1 VSRIVIIGGGPG
13 GYEAALVAAQ
23 LDADVTLVEADGA
36 GGACVLSDCVPSKT
50 FIASSEVVT
59 GYRHNEDFGI
69 RSAGLSAVT
78 VDAGAVNQRVKNLA
92 LAQSGD
98 IQAKLIKSGVDFVT
112 GRARLGEDTLGHTHQ
127 VLITPTASGT
137 SSVGSRAGE
146 GWSDGESSGRS
157 RAEEGWSDGE
167 YSVDATTVLIA
178 TGATPRVLPSAVP
191 DGERILDWRQVYD
204 LTELPEHLIV
214 IGSGVTG
221 AEFASAYLA
230 MGVPVTL
237 VSSRERVMPHEDAD
251 AAMAIER
258 VFRERGMTIL
268 NQSRADAV
276 VNQGDHVEVTLSDG
290 RVVTG
295 SHALMAVGAVP
306 NTADLGLREYGVDVA
321 QGGYVTVDRVS
332 RTNVPGIY
340 AAGDCTG
347 VLPLASVAA
356 MQGRIAVWH
365 AMGEAVSPLRLRT
378 VSANVFTDPELATV
392 GISQNDADAGKV
404 PARQVMLPL
413 TGNARAKMAGLKDG
427 FVKLFCRPA
436 TGQIIGG
443 VVVAPKASELILP
456 ITMAIENNLTVDQL
470 AHTITIYPSLSGSIA
485 EAARQLMQH
494 DLQ

>member
-1 VSRIVIIGGGPG
+1 M
-13 GYEAALVAAQ
+13 
-23 LDADVTLVEADGA
+23 
-36 GGACVLSDCVPSKT
+36 
-50 FIASSEVVT
+50 T
-59 GYRHNEDFGI
+59 GYRHNDRFGI
-69 RSAGLSAVT
+69 RSAGLDGVT
-78 VDAGAVNQRVKNLA
+78 VDAVAVNNRVKTLA

-98 IQAKLIKSGVDFVT
+98 IQTKLIKAGVEVVH
-112 GRARLGEDTLGHTHQ
+112 GRALLGEDTLGHTHQ
-127 VLITPTASGT
+127 VLVMPHP
-137 SSVGSRAGE
+137 VAGRP
-146 GWSDGESSGRS
+146 DG
-157 RAEEGWSDGE
+157 GE
-167 YSVDATTVLIA
+167 MYSIEAATVLLA
-178 TGATPRVLPSAVP
+178 TGATPRVLPTAKP
-191 DGERILDWRQVYD
+191 DGVRILDWRQVYD

-230 MGVPVTL
+230 MGAKVTL

-268 NQSRADAV
+268 NQSRAESV
-276 VNQGDHVEVTLSDG
+276 VNTGDGVLVTLSDG
-290 RVVTG
+290 RTVEG
-295 SHALMAVGAVP
+295 SHALMAVGAIP
-306 NTADLGLREYGVDVA
+306 NTAKLGLREYGVEVGD
-321 QGGYVTVDRVS
+321 GGYLTVDRVS

-340 AAGDCTG
+340 GAGDCTG

-356 MQGRIAVWH
+356 MQGRIAIWH
-365 AMGEAVSPLRLRT
+365 AMGEAVAPLRLRT

-392 GISQNDADAGKV
+392 GVTQNDVDAGRV

-413 TGNARAKMAGLKDG
+413 TGNARAKMTDLHDG

-436 TGQIIGG
+436 TGQIVGG

-494 DLQ
+494 ELQ